1 MTGFGMGLG
10 VGGGGGGVSVTAVLL
25 FVVMR
30 GDVRVRVL
38 RSFRLFESTS
48 ALCNAF
54 NPNPLV
60 LKYGFKFLKLVL
72 LPLALQ
78 LLLANNSKHMTSRGE
93 KVFISTCVDGISF
106 VRGLS
111 PDVRYIIRKSILCIL

>member
-1 MTGFGMGLG
+1 MCPIAAEIRPTIAACWNSTVSLLTVACCNGGA
-10 VGGGGGGVSVTAVLL
+10 GGGAGGVSVTVL
-25 FVVMR
+25 FVVIR

-38 RSFRLFESTS
+38 RSFRLLEFTS

-78 LLLANNSKHMTSRGE
+78 LLLANSSKHVMSRVE
-93 KVFISTCVDGISF
+93 VVVFMLCVH
-106 VRGLS
+106 
-111 PDVRYIIRKSILCIL
+111 